1 MRNIVIIS
9 TALVLTACSNIPEQR
24 EQQKQLVKTVAIA
37 AVVLAVA
44 GSVGASQHASKCK
57 NNTAGFY
64 QDHSTGKIY
73 NC

>member
-1 MRNIVIIS
+1 MRK
-9 TALVLTACSNIPEQR
+9 LLLTIFCMSLSACSTVPEQH

-44 GSVGASQHASKCK
+44 GSVGASQHKSKCQ
-57 NNTAGFY
+57 NNRAGFY

>member
-1 MRNIVIIS
+1 MRKFIVLMC
-9 TALVLTACSNIPEQR
+9 ALSLTACSSIPEQR

-44 GSVGASQHASKCK
+44 GSVGANQHASKCK